1 MLWMS
6 LDPSDAQRAAEAELA
21 KSKYHPRESW
31 LSRGWRWLLEHFSSG
46 DGTGTFSWLS
56 PLWIAIAVIVAALV
70 IILIARS
77 FRRTPR
83 PNASPTSHSSPA
95 DTAALLLQAAD
106 SHTDPDLQVLA
117 YFRAAMTRLDEI
129 GVIRLSSAM
138 TATEVALAAS
148 ATSIDAIAVAE
159 VFNAIAYGHAHAHA
173 EDVAA
178 ARHLA
183 HAAWAVKP

>member
-1 MLWMS
+1 MLRVS
-6 LDPSDAQRAAEAELA
+6 IDPSDAQRAAEAELA

-31 LSRGWRWLLEHFSSG
+31 LSRGWRWLLEQFSSG
-46 DGTGTFSWLS
+46 DGAGTGSWLS
-56 PLWIAIAVIVAALV
+56 PLWIVVAIVVAVLV
-70 IILIARS
+70 IALIARS
-77 FRRTPR
+77 LRRTPH
-83 PNASPTSHSSPA
+83 PHALLISESPPA

-106 SHTDPDLQVLA
+106 SHNDPDLQVLT

-138 TATEVALAAS
+138 TATEVATAAS
-148 ATSIDAIAVAE
+148 ATSIDASAVANT
-159 VFNAIAYGHAHAHA
+159 FNAIAYGHAHAHD

-183 HAAWAVKP
+183 RAAWAVRP